1 MILNWVI
8 KAKELGATNLILVYD
23 TEDKE
28 EYPVYVKPEED
39 IEEKVKKIR
48 LSEGKQ
54 KIKEICKIQ

>member
-8 KAKELGATNLILVYD
+8 KAKELGATHLILVYD

>member
-8 KAKELGATNLILVYD
+8 KAKELGATYLILVYD